1 MAGSSVLGFSRFIR
15 HYSGNHSCFLFLRLL
30 ICLNSAGSPPWC
42 QVERWNIINNI
53 LGHKQRMYDR
63 QVPTR
68 HTLCSRNCNQPILHQ
83 YPRVVVLRHSTAL
96 SGHLN
101 LTVIWCITDQTIKKM
116 DLVSTDPDTRVGVQ
130 WAHTCNM
137 RSNCRCSCV
146 LQFTLCH
153 AFSCVLHRPPIQL
166 IHCMALYR
174 LFSKLFPASQI
185 ANIYQYTHLKVPKDS
200 LHKKNF

>member
-1 MAGSSVLGFSRFIR
+1 
-15 HYSGNHSCFLFLRLL
+15 
-30 ICLNSAGSPPWC
+30 
-42 QVERWNIINNI
+42 
-53 LGHKQRMYDR
+53 MYDR
-63 QVPTR
+63 QVPTC
-68 HTLCSRNCNQPILHQ
+68 HTLCSRNCNQPIYHHITIS
-83 YPRVVVLRHSTAL
+83 RVVLLRHSTAL

-101 LTVIWCITDQTIKKM
+101 LTVVHVIQHVTDQTIEKM

-137 RSNCRCSCV
+137 RSNCQCSCV

-174 LFSKLFPASQI
+174 VFSKLFPASQI
-185 ANIYQYTHLKVPKDS
+185 ANIPVHTFKSLVKDS
-200 LHKKNF
+200 LHKKTFNLTVVQRTRQ